1 MQRKRMMWIAILGGV
16 FLLALLFISL
26 AKPSDPSTNGT
37 GVVIHPANSGADSL
51 YSSTPT
57 VAPGTTPVAVATAA
71 PASGVASG
79 FSLGGGQAFS
89 LAWRLG
95 LVVIIIAV
103 SIVGLRWWGKKSSG
117 PRSSTGFLR
126 VVDTLAVGN
135 GRTIHLVALGDRV
148 IAIGATAQQLSF
160 LSELTSDE
168 SSKLLESLATQ
179 PDQPIAAFASELFQ
193 SMRGNRSKSA
203 PPQDRWR
210 TIGDE

>member
-1 MQRKRMMWIAILGGV
+1 MIWIAILGGV
-16 FLLALLFISL
+16 FLLALLFISI
-26 AKPSDPSTNGT
+26 AKPSNPSGAD
-37 GVVIHPANSGADSL
+37 VVVHPPASGADSL
-51 YSSTPT
+51 FASTAT
-57 VAPGTTPVAVATAA
+57 VTPGGTAVATATA
-71 PASGVASG
+71 TPASGVSSG

-103 SIVGLRWWGKKSSG
+103 SIIGLRWWGKKTSG

-126 VVDTLAVGN
+126 VLDTLAVGN
-135 GRTIHLVALGDRV
+135 GRTIHLVALGERV
-148 IAIGATAQQLSF
+148 IAIGATTQQLSF
-160 LSELTSDE
+160 LSELTGDE
-168 SSKLLESLATQ
+168 SSKLLESLAVQ
-179 PDQPIAAFASELFQ
+179 PEQPIAAFASELFQ